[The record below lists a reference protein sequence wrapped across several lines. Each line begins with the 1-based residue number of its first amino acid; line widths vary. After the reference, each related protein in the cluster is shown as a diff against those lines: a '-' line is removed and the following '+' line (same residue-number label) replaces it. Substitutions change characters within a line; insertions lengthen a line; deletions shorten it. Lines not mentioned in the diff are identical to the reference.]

1 MAEPNWVCVFC
12 GSAPGNTPEFA
23 LAARSLGAGLAENG
37 VGLVYG
43 GAHVGLMG
51 TIADAVL
58 AGGGAVLGVIPESL
72 QQREIAHR
80 GLTELKVVAD
90 MHERKKAMYSAA
102 DAFVALPG
110 GYGTMEEVF
119 EATTWNQLGLH
130 DGGAHKPLALMD
142 VDGFWEPLTRFLDD
156 AVAAGFVK
164 EQNRSLIESVD
175 SAPGVLEW
183 LSRLRGL
190 R

>member
-1 MAEPNWVCVFC
+1 MFC
-12 GSAPGNTPEFA
+12 GSA
-23 LAARSLGAGLAENG
+23 LGADPAFAQAAGALGHGLASQG
-37 VGLVYG
+37 IGLVYG

-58 AGGGAVLGVIPESL
+58 DGGGEVFGVIPESL
-72 QQREIAHR
+72 QEREIAHP
-80 GLTELKVVAD
+80 GLTELRVVAD
-90 MHERKKAMYSAA
+90 MHDRKKAMYAAA

-130 DGGAHKPLALMD
+130 DGNVVKPLALMD
-142 VDGFWEPLTRFLDD
+142 VNGFWEPLVRFLDD

-164 EQNRSLIESVD
+164 EKNRRLIEQVQ
-175 SAPGVLEW
+175 SAPGVLAW
-183 LSRLRGL
+183 LAAIS
-190 R
+190 